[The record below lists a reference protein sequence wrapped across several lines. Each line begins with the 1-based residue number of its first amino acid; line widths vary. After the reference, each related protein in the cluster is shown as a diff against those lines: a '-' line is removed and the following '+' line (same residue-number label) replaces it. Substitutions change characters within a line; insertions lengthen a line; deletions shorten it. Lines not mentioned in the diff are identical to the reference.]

1 MNPVL
6 ITQIVARAALVVQV
20 ILGIIV
26 WTGHGDSL
34 IPIHIAVGLL
44 LVVDLWVAVALGL
57 RSRAPVGLA
66 ILALVWS
73 VGMPVFGLVQANLLQ
88 GDAHVAIEVLHLVV
102 GFIAVGL
109 VEALARTGGR
119 RKEATG

>member
-44 LVVDLWVAVALGL
+44 LVVDLWVAVALGH
-57 RSRAPVGLA
+57 RVG
-66 ILALVWS
+66 VPCE
-73 VGMPVFGLVQANLLQ
+73 GGGQADQLLP
-88 GDAHVAIEVLHLVV
+88 LLW
-102 GFIAVGL
+102 
-109 VEALARTGGR
+109 GR
-119 RKEATG
+119 DKRGHACHG

>member
-1 MNPVL
+1 MSPVL
-6 ITQIVARAALVVQV
+6 ATQIVARIVVVVQV

-34 IPIHIAVGLL
+34 ILLHIAVGLL

-57 RSRAPVGLA
+57 RTGAPVALA
-66 ILALVWS
+66 VLALVWS
-73 VGMPVFGLVQANLLQ
+73 VGMPVFGLVQANVLP
-88 GDAHVAIEVLHLVV
+88 GDLHVAIEVLHLIV

-109 VEALARTGGR
+109 VEALARWGGR
-119 RKEATG
+119 RKA